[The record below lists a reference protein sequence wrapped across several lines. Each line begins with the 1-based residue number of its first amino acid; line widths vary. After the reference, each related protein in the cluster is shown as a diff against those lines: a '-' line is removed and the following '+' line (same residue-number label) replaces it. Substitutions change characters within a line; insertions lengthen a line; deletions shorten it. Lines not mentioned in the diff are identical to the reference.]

1 MSERLT
7 VVFDDDTLYRRLK
20 VLAAENHVP
29 LKRVVEDAVRA
40 YLGPELPEP
49 KTFDWD
55 VYDRWQAEVELLND
69 EAETKTIAGARILN
83 LPISYRLE
91 SEQDLGPVRIMGE
104 EQTPYRVDP

>member
-40 YLGPELPEP
+40 YLGPELPVP
-49 KTFDWD
+49 KAFDWD
-55 VYDRWQAEVELLND
+55 VYDRWQAEVEQLNE
-69 EAETKTIAGARILN
+69 EAGERTGPRILN
-83 LPISYRLE
+83 LPVRY
-91 SEQDLGPVRIMGE
+91 QDDDEEPRGTTMMGE
-104 EQTPYRVDP
+104 EMTPYRTDS